1 VRTFRALLL
10 ALVLARPL
18 SAQRTPMPAVG
29 RSAEPGAT
37 LDVAIVTY
45 GPGDAVWEHF
55 GHNAIWIRDT
65 TLPDDEGVSYNY
77 GLFDFNQ
84 PYFIP
89 HFLQGR
95 MWYAMGGF
103 PGESYNRVY
112 VRENRSIWLQE
123 LDLPP
128 RSRAE
133 LLAFLQWNAREE
145 NRHYFYDYYRDN
157 CSTRVRDAIDRVIG
171 GRIRAETSGIPSHTT
186 YRFHTR
192 RLTADDPLIYNG
204 LDLLMGRPTDRPIS
218 AYEEMFLPLRLRDW
232 LRSVTVVRADGSVGP
247 LVRSERTLYASTR
260 PPLPDTPPP
269 WLWRYLLLGVLIG
282 GGLLLLAW
290 RACRGRDAARRA
302 FAWLGGAWLSLVGV
316 AGVIVTGMWA
326 LTDHTATYHN
336 ENILQ
341 VNLLA
346 LPLAVLLPR
355 VAFPRGGARR
365 PALVLAILV
374 GLLSTAGLLMKLL
387 PGGQVNGDML
397 ALLVPAQLG
406 VVSGLLLIARR
417 PESAGG

>member
-1 VRTFRALLL
+1 
-10 ALVLARPL
+10 
-18 SAQRTPMPAVG
+18 
-29 RSAEPGAT
+29 
-37 LDVAIVTY
+37 
-45 GPGDAVWEHF
+45 
-55 GHNAIWIRDT
+55 
-65 TLPDDEGVSYNY
+65 
-77 GLFDFNQ
+77 
-84 PYFIP
+84 
-89 HFLQGR
+89 
-95 MWYAMGGF
+95 MGGF
-103 PGESYNRVY
+103 PGESYNQVY
-112 VRENRSIWLQE
+112 VRENRSIWVQE

-128 RSRAE
+128 SARAK

-171 GRIRAETSGIPSHTT
+171 GRIRAETAGVPSHTT

-192 RLTADDPLIYNG
+192 RLTADDPLIYTG

-218 AYEEMFLPLRLRDW
+218 AYQEMFLPLRLRDW
-232 LRSVTVVRADGSVGP
+232 LRGVTVVRADGSVGP

-260 PPLPDTPPP
+260 PPLPDAPPP
-269 WLWRYLLLGVLIG
+269 WLWRYLLLGVVIG

-290 RACRGRDAARRA
+290 RASRGRDAARRA

-355 VAFPRGGARR
+355 VAFPRGRARR
-365 PALVLAILV
+365 PALVLAVLV
-374 GLLSTAGLLMKLL
+374 AALSVAGLLIKLV